1 VRKLNQGL
9 TLIELMVAVAIIGI
23 LAGIAYPS
31 YVGFV
36 NQSNRAEPQREL
48 MRIANLQEMF
58 FVDNREY
65 TSDMKD
71 LGLGADPFITESGNY
86 SIDATVNAGKDTFV
100 LKATA
105 LGQQA
110 TNDAACLNMQ
120 ITETGVKSATSTD
133 CWEK

>member
-1 VRKLNQGL
+1 MKKLNRGL

-23 LAGIAYPS
+23 LAGVAYPS
-31 YVGFV
+31 YVDFV
-36 NQSNRAEPQREL
+36 TRSNRAEPQREL

-58 FVDNREY
+58 YVDNRAY
-65 TSDMKD
+65 TDDMKD

-86 SIDATVNAGKDTFV
+86 SIDATVNSAKDTFV

-110 TNDAACLNMQ
+110 SADAVCLNMQ
-120 ITETGVKSATSTD
+120 ITETGAKSATSAK
-133 CWEK
+133 CWE